1 MCCPLQVAARARDA
15 LALMLCWRR
24 ERQLRHGGVKP
35 AVGWVGVGLG
45 SLPAGP
51 VRIMAQMVV
60 DMHRADVEREAA
72 AG

>member
-1 MCCPLQVAARARDA
+1 M
-15 LALMLCWRR
+15 ALMLCWRR
-24 ERQLRHGGVKP
+24 DRQLRHGGVGP
-35 AVGWVGVGLG
+35 AVGWMGVGLG